1 MQLADRV
8 AVVSGAAQGIGR
20 AIAVALAEWGAKV
33 ALVDI
38 DQQNL
43 DDMVA
48 DFKARGWQALG
59 YATNVSD
66 SAAVDKLFSTVE
78 EQLGPVDI
86 LVNNAGISRPAWIH
100 KMSDEDWDA
109 VLKVNLTGY
118 FYTTRA
124 AARSMRARRSGVMV
138 NISSIAAVRGTISQ
152 INYGAAKA
160 GVIGLTKAAAT
171 ELASFNIRLN
181 AFAPGATETRMTET
195 VRNNEKMHD
204 HYLKEIPLGKW
215 GQPEDIARAVRFLA
229 SDESAFITGQVINA
243 NGGAY
248 MQ

>member
-1 MQLADRV
+1 M
-8 AVVSGAAQGIGR
+8 
-20 AIAVALAEWGAKV
+20 
-33 ALVDI
+33 
-38 DQQNL
+38 
-43 DDMVA
+43 DDTVA
-48 DFKARGWQALG
+48 DFKARGWQARG

-138 NISSIAAVRGTISQ
+138 NISSIAAVSGTISQ

-160 GVIGLTKAAAT
+160 GVIGLAKAAAT
-171 ELASFNIRLN
+171 ELASFNIRVN
-181 AFAPGATETRMTET
+181 AVAPGATETGMT
-195 VRNNEKMHD
+195 
-204 HYLKEIPLGKW
+204 
-215 GQPEDIARAVRFLA
+215 
-229 SDESAFITGQVINA
+229 
-243 NGGAY
+243 
-248 MQ
+248 